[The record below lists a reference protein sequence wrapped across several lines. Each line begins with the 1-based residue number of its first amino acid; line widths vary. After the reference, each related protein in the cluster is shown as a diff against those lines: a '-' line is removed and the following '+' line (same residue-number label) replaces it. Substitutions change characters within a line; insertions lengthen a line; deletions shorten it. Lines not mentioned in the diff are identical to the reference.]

1 MESSANVDHT
11 DHAENAAA
19 IALLG
24 VCALP
29 AANPNAPRTAHH
41 ASYIHEILGHAGVC
55 YTPVAFEDIGE
66 KLSGLRILLTVGE
79 KAFDDPLKE
88 RLERWVREGG
98 TWISIAG
105 LCGMGDLL
113 GAEYAPATFSLW
125 GGSLRA
131 LGEGFLDA
139 RENAHPVLA
148 DLPLP
153 LHYFSGIAVTATGAS
168 VAATVLDAHHRPTGQ
183 PALLTRTV
191 GRGQCL
197 LLTPDIT
204 GSVVRIQ
211 QGVAV
216 TRDGVP
222 APDGT
227 GPVSDG
233 VLKSDDGQVLD
244 WLLDREPIPAVP
256 GLSVFLQPVADQW
269 RGIVLRS
276 LFYAASEQN
285 LILPLLWFYPNDIPA
300 LGHISHDTDGNKPE
314 HGWMLLET
322 MRAAEARSTWC
333 VIMPGYT
340 PDIIRA
346 IIADGHELATH
357 FDSMT
362 EGCPWGESYFDAQW
376 RQLCEMFG
384 PDHKPTTNKNHYL
397 RWEGDTEF
405 FDWCIKRGITLDQSK
420 GASKTGEAGF
430 NFGTCHPYRPIAPD
444 GTLLPIHE
452 LPTPTQDLLVFAP
465 AEIVPPLLESVK
477 GQYGILHLLFHP
489 AHIDKPGVADS
500 LKDAVALGRE
510 NGLEWWTGREIVQW
524 EAARRQS
531 QWEFGSETAS
541 MTANAALNGATLLCL
556 SPGGALVSVD
566 GQTATETVERWG
578 FRFQTVTRDLAA
590 GETVRITVENN

>member
-1 MESSANVDHT
+1 MESSLNTPFPLVT
-11 DHAENAAA
+11 
-19 IALLG
+19 LG

-29 AANPNAPRTAHH
+29 APSPNAPRTAHH
-41 ASYIHEILGHAGVC
+41 APYIHEILGHAGLC
-55 YTPVAFEDIGE
+55 YQTVAPDQIAET
-66 KLSGLRILLTVGE
+66 LNHLQILLTVGE
-79 KAFDDPLKE
+79 KTFEGPLKE
-88 RLERWVREGG
+88 RLEQWVRAGG
-98 TWISIAG
+98 VWISIAG
-105 LCGMGDLL
+105 LCGMAELV
-113 GAEYAPATFSLW
+113 GAEYAAASYTLW

-139 RENAHPVLA
+139 RESAHPILA

-153 LHYFSGIAVTATGAS
+153 LHFFSGIAVNAAAS
-168 VAATVLDAHHRPTGQ
+168 DIKVLASVLDAHNRPTAF

-191 GRGQCL
+191 GDGQCL
-197 LLTPDIT
+197 LLTPDVT

-216 TRDGVP
+216 TRDGIP

-227 GPVSDG
+227 GPVTDG

-244 WLLDREPIPAVP
+244 WLLDRQPVPGVP

-269 RGIVLRS
+269 RGIVLRAI
-276 LFYAASEQN
+276 FFAARERN
-285 LILPLLWFYPNDIPA
+285 LALPLLWFYPRGLAA

-314 HGWMLLET
+314 QGRRLLET
-322 MRAAEARSTWC
+322 MREANAHSTWC
-333 VIMPGYT
+333 VIMPGYA

-357 FDSMT
+357 FDAMT
-362 EGCPWGESYFDAQW
+362 DGCPWGETYFDAQW

-405 FDWCIKRGITLDQSK
+405 FDWCIARGITLDQSK

-430 NFGTCHPYRPIAPD
+430 NFGTCHPYHPVAPD
-444 GTLLPIHE
+444 GTVLPIHE

-500 LKDAVALGRE
+500 IRNAVALGRE
-510 NGLEWWTGREIVQW
+510 NGLEWWTGREIAEW
-524 EAARRQS
+524 EEARQKTTWKPAGDGFTLAA
-531 QWEFGSETAS
+531 ETAL
-541 MTANAALNGATLLCL
+541 AGATLLCL
-556 SPGGALVSVD
+556 VPRS
-566 GQTATETVERWG
+566 TEATIKRWG
-578 FRFQTVTRDLAA
+578 FDFQTMTCDLAG
-590 GETVRITVENN
+590 GETLRITGENRR